1 MFEFNYFMY
10 TRLFLVS
17 TELLNVGNRSNLST
31 LHVYILGN
39 EDGLLHSTAIAIG
52 PTLVLTCAHV
62 LPIDYSPEVPVYCE
76 NYIVQKSRSSTE
88 RVALKLYKFNLV
100 NDWALLKRSD
110 DAVFEEYAEIDTNIP
125 VKRFIRGNILH
136 YPVAIL
142 SKYTP
147 AECDMLVRMADI
159 TVQEWSN
166 HHVLY
171 SYDGGLGRGSSGG
184 ALHIG
189 NKVLA
194 MHSEQTDDSVVH
206 DADEEE
212 AAATS
217 SAYAP
222 SESACSGTRVEYG
235 ERKAL
240 IICRCERL
248 MYYINKVNDEHLL
261 RTEGCAPDYKRHCTT
276 TILPV

>member
-1 MFEFNYFMY
+1 M
-10 TRLFLVS
+10 
-17 TELLNVGNRSNLST
+17 
-31 LHVYILGN
+31 
-39 EDGLLHSTAIAIG
+39 
-52 PTLVLTCAHV
+52 
-62 LPIDYSPEVPVYCE
+62 YCE

-88 RVALKLYKFNLV
+88 RVALELYKFNLV
-100 NDWALLKRSD
+100 NDWALLKRTDSG
-110 DAVFEEYAEIDTNIP
+110 VFEEYAEIDTNVP
-125 VKRFIRGNILH
+125 VKQHIRGYVLH
-136 YPVAIL
+136 YPVAML
-142 SKYTP
+142 SKYRP
-147 AECDMLVRMADI
+147 AECDMLVRKADI
-159 TVQEWSN
+159 TVQEWSS

-171 SYDGGLGRGSSGG
+171 SSDGGLDRGSSGG

-206 DADEEE
+206 DAAEEE

-222 SESACSGTRVEYG
+222 SESACSDTRVEYG

-248 MYYINKVNDEHLL
+248 MYYIIKANDEHLL
-261 RTEGCAPDYKRHCTT
+261 TEGYAPDYKRHCTT
-276 TILPV
+276 TTITV

>member
-17 TELLNVGNRSNLST
+17 TELLNVGNGSNLSKS
-31 LHVYILGN
+31 HVFILGD
-39 EDGLLHSTAIAIG
+39 EGGVLHSTAIAVG
-52 PTLVLTCAHV
+52 PALVLTCAHS
-62 LPIDYSPEVPVYCE
+62 LKIDYSPEVPVYCK

-88 RVALKLYKFNLV
+88 RVALELYKFNLV

-110 DAVFEEYAEIDTNIP
+110 SGVFEEYAEIDTNVP
-125 VKRFIRGNILH
+125 VKQHIRGYVLH
-136 YPVAIL
+136 YPVALL

-159 TVQEWSN
+159 TVQEWSS
-166 HHVLY
+166 HHVMY
-171 SYDGGLGRGSSGG
+171 SSDGGLGRGSSGG

-194 MHSEQTDDSVVH
+194 LHSEQTGDVYY

-212 AAATS
+212 ADTTT

-222 SESACSGTRVEYG
+222 SESACSDTPARSD

-240 IICRCERL
+240 IIHRCERL
-248 MYYINKVNDEHLL
+248 MYYINKANNEHLL
-261 RTEGCAPDYKRHCTT
+261 RTEGCAPDYKRHRTATT
-276 TILPV
+276 LPV